1 MGAKPTPGT
10 GNPPP
15 DSTASSPG
23 SDREPSR
30 LAAHR
35 DTPGYS
41 DSQNVGEPQGRLRAG
56 MARDPVGWMQP
67 LPPDWSS
74 LCRAVAERA
83 PLPMVSVEGVSH
95 IVRYVNPAY
104 CRLMGKPK
112 EQFVGKP
119 FGELLPEKDECVR
132 VLDRVFRTGRP
143 ESHTAQQHSKPH
155 PVFWSYAM
163 WPVITDES
171 PVRVM
176 IQVTETAHF
185 HENMLAMNEALMV
198 GSVRQHD
205 LTEAATLWNA
215 RLQAEIFEHAEAEA
229 ALLATRTELAQ
240 ANAELEQK
248 VRDRTAK
255 LQETVAELEH
265 FSYTITH
272 DMRAPLRAM
281 YTLGGVLLEE
291 CSECLHPTR
300 LEYIRQI
307 VDSADRM
314 DKLITDAL
322 QYSGVVREHHEPEPV
337 DADALLRGMLES
349 YPEFQPPHANI
360 HIDTR
365 LPVVLGNQAGLTQCF
380 SNLLAN
386 AVKFVHPGQIPEVR
400 VWAESVQSPKSKAQ
414 SQPTGHATPNPEH
427 ESALPT
433 LNPQPSTLNPLVRIW
448 FEDKGIGI
456 EKQYH
461 DKIWQMFQQL
471 NKNYEGTGIGLALV
485 RKVVDRMGGKVGV
498 ESEPGH
504 GSRFWIELKPA
515 NGQPH
520 LKPITPDH
528 PQ

>member
-1 MGAKPTPGT
+1 MGANATPSAGK
-10 GNPPP
+10 PPP
-15 DSTASSPG
+15 ERAASSSG
-23 SDREPSR
+23 SDREPSQ
-30 LAAHR
+30 LAAHE
-35 DTPGYS
+35 DTPGCL
-41 DSQNVGEPQGRLRAG
+41 DSQKVGE
-56 MARDPVGWMQP
+56 
-67 LPPDWSS
+67 
-74 LCRAVAERA
+74 
-83 PLPMVSVEGVSH
+83 
-95 IVRYVNPAY
+95 
-104 CRLMGKPK
+104 
-112 EQFVGKP
+112 
-119 FGELLPEKDECVR
+119 
-132 VLDRVFRTGRP
+132 
-143 ESHTAQQHSKPH
+143 TAQ
-155 PVFWSYAM
+155 
-163 WPVITDES
+163 
-171 PVRVM
+171 
-176 IQVTETAHF
+176 F

-205 LTEAATLWNA
+205 LTDAANSLNA
-215 RLQAEIFEHAEAEA
+215 RLQAEIVERTQVEA
-229 ALLATRTELAQ
+229 ALLAARTELAQ

-248 VRDRTAK
+248 VLDRTAS

-281 YTLGGVLLEE
+281 YSLGGVLMEE
-291 CSECLHPTR
+291 CTECLKPSR

-307 VDSADRM
+307 VDAAERM

-322 QYSGVVREHHEPEPV
+322 QYSGVVRQHFEPEPV
-337 DADALLRGMLES
+337 DADALLRGMLKS

-360 HIDTR
+360 HIDTH

-400 VWAESVQSPKSKAQ
+400 VWAESVQSQQTEEGAIE
-414 SQPTGHATPNPEH
+414 HA
-427 ESALPT
+427 
-433 LNPQPSTLNPLVRIW
+433 PSTLNPLVRIW

-471 NKNYEGTGIGLALV
+471 NKSYEGTGIGLALV
-485 RKVVDRMGGKVGV
+485 RKVVDRLGGKVGV

-515 NGQPH
+515 NSQPH
-520 LKPITPDH
+520 PKPLTPDH